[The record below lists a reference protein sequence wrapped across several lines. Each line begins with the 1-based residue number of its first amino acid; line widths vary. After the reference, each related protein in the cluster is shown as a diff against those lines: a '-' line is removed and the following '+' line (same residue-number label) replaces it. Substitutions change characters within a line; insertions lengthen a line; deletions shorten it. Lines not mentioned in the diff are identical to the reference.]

1 MEPQAIGL
9 PEAKSMVNSRS
20 TQPIGSVFV
29 GRQREMAE
37 LTSALNDALS
47 GQGRL
52 VMLVGEPG
60 IGKTRPPPGASI
72 LRRESWRA
80 DILGPVLRRRG
91 GAALLALGPLDTIGH
106 PQGDANRDL
115 EDSTISDRHASLQG
129 L

>member
-1 MEPQAIGL
+1 
-9 PEAKSMVNSRS
+9 MVNSRS

-29 GRQREMAE
+29 GRQRELAE
-37 LTSALNDALS
+37 LTAALDDALS

-60 IGKTRPPPGASI
+60 IGKTHRPGASI

-80 DILGPVLRRRG
+80 DILGPVLRRRRDT
-91 GAALLALGPLDTIGH
+91 ALLALGPMDTIGH
-106 PQGDANRDL
+106 LLGDANRDP